1 MKQRENHLY
10 DIGNR
15 GVALMMI
22 LWVLI
27 LLDIIVLQFASSMRT
42 EMEIT
47 RNFRDRVESYYLAR
61 AAMEL
66 ARFELTYVAS
76 VSKSATV
83 ADSEGNLDFRF
94 EDEARETNPQLSRE
108 VTIGRGVFSI
118 DYNVKE
124 GKYDLNYLTTSRNE
138 SDLEEVLVACGIEDA
153 SSELSMLKRS
163 IIDWVDDDHDL
174 TAGIGAED
182 DWYKDNWQGYEC
194 KDDRFYSVEEL
205 ALIRGLRAEKEDSEE
220 ERDEKKRLLSE
231 LYKRVTA
238 HPFLTHN
245 KLNRNVMSPEV
256 GAEEYPDGV
265 PEMPIDK
272 IRPTH
277 YEVIASGWIKGSPVE
292 RKIRAEF
299 HIKGRKKVQLLSWTD
314 NYIPLEEW
322 DPNQAI
328 EGDEGI

>member
-1 MKQRENHLY
+1 MIDKYFH
-10 DIGNR
+10 IGDR

-66 ARFELTYVAS
+66 ARFELAYVAS
-76 VSKSATV
+76 VSKSTTV
-83 ADSEGNLDFRF
+83 ADNDGVLDFRF
-94 EDEARETNPQLSRE
+94 EDEGRDTNPQWNRE
-108 VTIGRGVFSI
+108 VAFGRGIFSI
-118 DYNVKE
+118 DYSVKE
-124 GKYDLNYLTTSRNE
+124 GKYDLNHLVTSRNE
-138 SDLEEVLVACGIEDA
+138 SDLEEVLIACGVEEA
-153 SSELSMLKRS
+153 STELSMLKRS
-163 IIDWVDDDHDL
+163 IIDWADDDHDL
-174 TAGIGAED
+174 TGPDIGAED

-205 ALIRGLRAEKEDSEE
+205 ALIRGLRLEKGDSEE

-245 KLNRNVMSPEV
+245 KLNRNVMSPPV
-256 GAEEYPDGV
+256 GGMEYPDGV

-272 IRPTH
+272 IRPNH

-299 HIKGRKKVQLLSWTD
+299 QIKGRKKVELLSWTD

-322 DPNQAI
+322 DPNQVI
-328 EGDEGI
+328 EGDEDT